1 MTGPAQK
8 RRRRAG
14 APSEGRAAAEGSG
27 FLPDLLRRGLNLGFT
42 GLFMTEEAIRRAL
55 GDSVPRD
62 VLEFLLEQSER
73 TRTEFLD
80 RLSKEF
86 GRVLSRLDPVEVARR
101 LLEGRAIE
109 VTAQIR
115 FAPDERRRPTA
126 RVEARAVREEDE
138 A

>member
-1 MTGPAQK
+1 MTDAAQK
-8 RRRRAG
+8 RRGRTAEKG
-14 APSEGRAAAEGSG
+14 APQGSTEGSG
-27 FLPDLLRRGLNLGFT
+27 FLPDLLRRGLTLGFT

-62 VLEFLLEQSER
+62 VLEFLLEQTER

-86 GRVLSRLDPVEVARR
+86 GRMLSRLDPVEVARR

-115 FAPDERRRPTA
+115 FAPDERQRSSV
-126 RVEARAVREEDE
+126 RVQASATREEEE